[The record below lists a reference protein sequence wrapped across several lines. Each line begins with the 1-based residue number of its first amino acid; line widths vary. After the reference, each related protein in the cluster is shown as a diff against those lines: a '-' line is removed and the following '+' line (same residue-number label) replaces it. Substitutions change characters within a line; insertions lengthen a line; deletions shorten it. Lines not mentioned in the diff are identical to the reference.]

1 MKQHNNDFLF
11 DILNTLICIFIV
23 IVVLYPVYFVIIAS
37 VSNPSSVAN
46 GNVWLYPK
54 GFTLMGYKEIIN
66 DARIWVGY
74 KNTLI
79 YAIGGMLISMLFTMP
94 AAYALS
100 RKDFKARGVLML
112 FFTFTMFFNGGLIP
126 TYLTVKNFHLD
137 NTIWVMLIPFSVNVY
152 NIIISRTFFQNNIP
166 SELLEAAILDGCSN
180 IQFFIKV
187 VLPLSKAI
195 LAVISLYYIVG
206 YWNEYF
212 KALMYLREDKLYPL
226 QMVLRDILIRN
237 QAYTSGQLGSGAS
250 AEASVQQK
258 ADLVKYGVIVV
269 STLPIIIIYPLIQK
283 YFEKG
288 VMIGSLKG

>member
-1 MKQHNNDFLF
+1 VFSFL
-11 DILNTLICIFIV
+11 IILICII
-23 IVVLYPVYFVIIAS
+23 IVVVVIYPVYFVFIAS

-54 GFTLMGYKEIIN
+54 GFTLMGYKEIMK
-66 DARIWVGY
+66 DSRIWVGY

-100 RKDFKARGVLML
+100 RKDFKARGFLML

-166 SELLEAAILDGCSN
+166 GELLEAAKLDGCSN
-180 IQFFIKV
+180 IQFFVKV

-212 KALMYLREDKLYPL
+212 KALMYLREDRLYPL
-226 QMVLRDILIRN
+226 QMVLRDILTRN
-237 QAYTSGQLGSGAS
+237 QAYASGQLGSGAS
-250 AEASVQQK
+250 AEGSVQQK

-269 STLPIIIIYPLIQK
+269 STLPIIVIYPLIQK
-283 YFEKG
+283 YFDKG

>member
-1 MKQHNNDFLF
+1 MKPKNSDLVFN
-11 DILNTLICIFIV
+11 ILNTLICIIVFISV
-23 IVVLYPVYFVIIAS
+23 IYPVYFVIIAS
-37 VSNPSSVAN
+37 VSNPISVAN

-54 GFTLMGYKEIIN
+54 GFTLMGYKEIMN
-66 DARIWVGY
+66 DSRIWTGY

-79 YAIGGMLISMLFTMP
+79 YAIGGTLISMMFTMP

-100 RKDFKARGVLML
+100 RRDFKARGFLMV

-126 TYLTVKNFHLD
+126 TYLTIKKFNLD

-152 NIIISRTFFQNNIP
+152 NLIISRTYFQNNIP
-166 SELLEAAILDGCSN
+166 AELLEAAILDGCSN
-180 IQFFIKV
+180 FRFFAKI

-212 KALMYLREDKLYPL
+212 RALMYLREDKLHPL

-237 QAYTSGQLGSGAS
+237 QAYSSGQLGSGAS
-250 AEASVQQK
+250 AEGSVQQK

-269 STLPIIIIYPLIQK
+269 STLPIIVIYPLIQK

>member
-1 MKQHNNDFLF
+1 VF
-11 DILNTLICIFIV
+11 
-23 IVVLYPVYFVIIAS
+23 IAS

-54 GFTLMGYKEIIN
+54 GFTLMGYKEIMK
-66 DARIWVGY
+66 DSRIWVGY

-100 RKDFKARGVLML
+100 RKDFKARGFLML

-166 SELLEAAILDGCSN
+166 GELLEAAKLDGCSN
-180 IQFFIKV
+180 IQFFVKV

-212 KALMYLREDKLYPL
+212 KALMYLREDRLYPL
-226 QMVLRDILIRN
+226 QMVLRDILTRN
-237 QAYTSGQLGSGAS
+237 QAYASGQLGSGAS
-250 AEASVQQK
+250 AEGSVQQK

-269 STLPIIIIYPLIQK
+269 STLPIIVIYPLIQK
-283 YFEKG
+283 YFDKG